1 MKQNKYDD
9 HPFFQ
14 AYADMDRSKRG
25 LEAAGEWHILK
36 EMLPD
41 FKGKKVLDLGC
52 GFGWH
57 SRYAKEQGAESVIGT
72 DISERMLAQAKELT
86 DDSGISYLHQAI
98 EDMDFSE
105 ASMDIVISSLALH
118 YIESFDS
125 VCEKVYTILKPGG
138 SFVFSVEHPIFTARK
153 EQDWIYDK
161 AGGEPLYWPVDYYQ
175 IEGKREASFLNE
187 KVIKYHRTV
196 SAFINSLIQTGFDIL
211 RVEESVPSE
220 EMLEKVPAMKHELR
234 RPMFLMIAV
243 EKKEFKAGK

>member
-9 HPFFQ
+9 NHFFQ
-14 AYADMDRSKRG
+14 AYLEMDRSKKG

-41 FKGKKVLDLGC
+41 FKGKNVLDLGC

-57 SRYAKEQGAESVIGT
+57 SRYAREQGAESVIGT
-72 DISERMLAQAKELT
+72 DISERMLTHAKELT
-86 DDSGISYLHQAI
+86 NDPGITYLHQAI
-98 EDMDFSE
+98 EDVDFPE
-105 ASMDIVISSLALH
+105 ESMDIVISSLALH

-125 VCEKVYTILKPGG
+125 VCEKVYAILKPGG

-161 AGGEPLYWPVDYYQ
+161 TGKEPLQWPVDNYQ
-175 IEGKREASFLNE
+175 IEGKREASLLNE
-187 KVIKYHRTV
+187 TVTKYHRTV
-196 SAFINSLIQTGFDIL
+196 STFMNGLSQAGFEIL

-220 EMLEKVPAMKHELR
+220 EMLKKIPEMKHELR
-234 RPMFLMIAV
+234 RPMFLMIAA
-243 EKKEFKAGK
+243 EKKEKS